1 MSNLNFLAVCTVLAP
16 LYCNTVLASLNVRE
30 YVRCQGRTETTVS
43 VISRIQALRLWG
55 KAADP
60 EAGNDLRVALE
71 RSKHTVES

>member
-30 YVRCQGRTETTVS
+30 YVRCQGQTETTVS
-43 VISRIQALRLWG
+43 VISRIQALWG